1 MPRPATTLIFV
12 AFALFAAFVAGYA
25 VGQARPPAE
34 NKGVSEVLLRSL
46 DLTEEIPG
54 AHGRPLRM
62 RRMTLAPGGVLGLH
76 SHNDRP
82 AVSYFL
88 EGEVT
93 YHPTGKSDVVVGPGE
108 GIAEGRATTHWAENR
123 GKVPAVWIAVDIPK

>member
-1 MPRPATTLIFV
+1 MLRPTTTLSCV
-12 AFALFAAFVAGYA
+12 ALALFAAFVAGYA
-25 VGQARPPAE
+25 VGQATPPAE
-34 NKGVSEVLLRSL
+34 NKGVNEVLLRSL
-46 DLTEEIPG
+46 DLTDEMQ
-54 AHGRPLRM
+54 ATNGRSLRM

-76 SHNDRP
+76 SHKDRP

-93 YHPTGKSDVVVGPGE
+93 YHPTGRPDVVVGPGE
-108 GIAEGRATTHWAENR
+108 GIAEGKATTHWAENR